1 MSRATRQIKPVQVKN
16 MVAAQYNL
24 GPESQRC
31 GFTCVMKHHER
42 LMAVRMVIT
51 KQVSGVCD
59 EARAEVGGDR
69 E

>member
-1 MSRATRQIKPVQVKN
+1 